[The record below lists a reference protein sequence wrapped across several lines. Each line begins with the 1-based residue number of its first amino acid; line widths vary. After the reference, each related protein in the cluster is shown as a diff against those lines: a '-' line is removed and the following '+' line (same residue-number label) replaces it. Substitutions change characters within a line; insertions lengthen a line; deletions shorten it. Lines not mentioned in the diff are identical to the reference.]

1 MSIYIESLGSPFPPS
16 LFLYDNGE
24 LGNLSLTGF
33 NVDIRR
39 QHYKHLVVYYIPSG
53 LFVLVSWT
61 SFIIPPDVV
70 AGRMGLL
77 ITVLLCLVNIF
88 NVVNNHSPSVK
99 VTLIVKDK
107 IVNLP

>member
-1 MSIYIESLGSPFPPS
+1 MGDRR

-33 NVDIRR
+33 NVDISR
-39 QHYKHLVVYYIPSG
+39 QYHKHLVVYYIPSG
-53 LFVLVSWT
+53 LFVLISWT

-88 NVVNNHSPSVK
+88 NVVNNHSPSAR
-99 VTLIVKDK
+99 
-107 IVNLP
+107 VNYHNVLSIDSQILS

>member
-1 MSIYIESLGSPFPPS
+1 MIIFVCSSLY
-16 LFLYDNGE
+16 LYDNGE

-33 NVDIRR
+33 NVDISR
-39 QHYKHLVVYYIPSG
+39 QYHKHLVVYYIPSG
-53 LFVLVSWT
+53 LFVLISWT

-88 NVVNNHSPSVK
+88 NVVNNHSPSVR
-99 VTLIVKDK
+99 VMTK
-107 IVNLP
+107 IVRLYIHGNRNYI